1 MSGLFGR
8 GQDISLLHHSTIVNS
23 SIIINIIIDGNHRS
37 NEIYSLTQSSK
48 WNEELMTSTTDES
61 PVETLSEI

>member
-23 SIIINIIIDGNHRS
+23 SIIINIIINDKQRS
-37 NEIYSLTQSSK
+37 NVYSQIQTWN
-48 WNEELMTSTTDES
+48 WNEELMTSTTDEL
-61 PVETLSEI
+61 PVEPLSEIQ